1 MDANGLLNVCA
12 AETSTG
18 KTNKITITITNDM
31 GRLSKYEIE
40 RMIEEAER
48 YNAEDAAQEESIQA
62 RNSLEGYAVNMKK
75 TIDDGEVN

>member
-1 MDANGLLNVCA
+1 MDANGLLNVWA

-18 KTNKITITITNDM
+18 KTNKITITNDM

-62 RNSLEGYAVNMKK
+62 RNSLEEYAVNMKK